1 MQREPFRPGVL
12 PAITTPFRDDDA
24 IDHRG
29 VARLV
34 ERMLAATCTGV
45 VTPGSL
51 GEGSSLS
58 FEEKRELWTTCV
70 RAAGGAGSVVA
81 AIASAST
88 REACDLARAAEA
100 VGCAGLM
107 VLPPYVYRGDRAE
120 TKAHFEAILAATR
133 LPAMLYNNPPA
144 YGVDVT
150 PDLVA
155 ELADAYPQIKAVKDS
170 SGDARRFAALRNACG
185 DRLALFVGLD
195 DCLVEGVRM
204 GASGWVAG
212 LVNALP
218 EESVRLFDLAMA
230 ERAGGDRAATDALY
244 RWFLPLL
251 RLDTGPKFV
260 QLIKLVQSETE
271 TGGERVRAPRRPLEG
286 TERAAAITLIR
297 AALSQ
302 RPMVG

>member
-1 MQREPFRPGVL
+1 M
-12 PAITTPFRDDDA
+12 I
-24 IDHRG
+24 
-29 VARLV
+29 
-34 ERMLAATCTGV
+34 AAGCIGV

-70 RAAGGAGSVVA
+70 RAAGASGSTVA

-88 REACDLARAAEA
+88 REACDLARAAET
-100 VGCAGLM
+100 VGCTGLM

-155 ELADAYPQIKAVKDS
+155 ELATAYPQVKAVKDS
-170 SGDARRFAALRNACG
+170 SGDARRFTALAHACG

-195 DCLVEGVRM
+195 DCIVEGVRM

-230 ERAGGDRAATDALY
+230 ERTGGDRAATDALY

-286 TERAAAITLIR
+286 AERAAAIATIR
-297 AALSQ
+297 AALAQ
-302 RPMVG
+302 RTGLA